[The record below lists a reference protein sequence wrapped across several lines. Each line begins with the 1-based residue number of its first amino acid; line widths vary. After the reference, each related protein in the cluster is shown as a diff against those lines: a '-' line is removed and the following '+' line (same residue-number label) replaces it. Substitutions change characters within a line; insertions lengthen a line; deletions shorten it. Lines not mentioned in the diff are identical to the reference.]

1 MSLLKW
7 LKSRKQHKDKVI
19 EIMDKEIRKIEKE
32 NKKEG
37 KDLKKLEHMDK
48 KRDKVC
54 AMGEKAMKMKH
65 KKK

>member
-1 MSLLKW
+1 
-7 LKSRKQHKDKVI
+7 
-19 EIMDKEIRKIEKE
+19 MDKQIRKIEKE

-48 KRDKVC
+48 KRDAVC
-54 AMGEKAMKMKH
+54 KMGEKAMKMK